1 MALGHEVLS
10 LTPENMK
17 QFVNLIT
24 LVFVISGFS
33 QERLWNK
40 KRVDSLNALPYEEV
54 VSNAVSLTIWYKQ
67 AAEFAQKENDLR
79 GAAEAHEKLGLIYYY
94 LGQYDQQHTYL
105 FKAISGYEQLKDSP
119 KLISAYGG
127 YGYQIKRRDMPKAL
141 FYMQKALKLDPQVK
155 FKESLP
161 VVDNYG
167 VLKEM
172 LGELDSAQWYYR
184 KALQLKES
192 TNDSLGIPYSL
203 HKLAGV
209 YVMEKKHAEALPLIQ
224 RALEIRK
231 RRKDVIGL
239 AESYIYLGEY
249 YQAVGDLEKARDY
262 FKQSNLLARQHQYK
276 YLAQET
282 YRNLSE
288 VAASLG
294 NYPEALEQYKAYTQ
308 YKDSILNLETNNRVA
323 ALEIAFETEQ
333 KDKEILR
340 NKARLAEKNL
350 QLVVLLFLFVLA
362 VLLGYGFWYRQRI
375 KTVQL
380 ERENALKDALSKI
393 EIQRQLQEQRL
404 LISRDLHDSIGA
416 QLTFIISSVD
426 HLKYQWSKNQPE
438 VNQRLEQISDFTRNT
453 IYELRDTIWAMN
465 KEAIT
470 GDDLESRIA
479 NFINQANMAASHI
492 QFDFVVDEHLR
503 HDMRLGARKGM
514 HLYRIIQEAVN
525 NALKHAEAKH
535 IRVSLRQT
543 NVPNQIELLI
553 KDDGKGIDF
562 NSLEPGN
569 GLSNMNKRAFEMGG
583 VLEVRKGERGTEIVM
598 LFSQP

>member
-1 MALGHEVLS
+1 
-10 LTPENMK
+10 
-17 QFVNLIT
+17 
-24 LVFVISGFS
+24 
-33 QERLWNK
+33 
-40 KRVDSLNALPYEEV
+40 
-54 VSNAVSLTIWYKQ
+54 
-67 AAEFAQKENDLR
+67 
-79 GAAEAHEKLGLIYYY
+79 
-94 LGQYDQQHTYL
+94 
-105 FKAISGYEQLKDSP
+105 
-119 KLISAYGG
+119 
-127 YGYQIKRRDMPKAL
+127 
-141 FYMQKALKLDPQVK
+141 
-155 FKESLP
+155 
-161 VVDNYG
+161 
-167 VLKEM
+167 
-172 LGELDSAQWYYR
+172 
-184 KALQLKES
+184 
-192 TNDSLGIPYSL
+192 
-203 HKLAGV
+203 
-209 YVMEKKHAEALPLIQ
+209 
-224 RALEIRK
+224 
-231 RRKDVIGL
+231 
-239 AESYIYLGEY
+239 
-249 YQAVGDLEKARDY
+249 
-262 FKQSNLLARQHQYK
+262 
-276 YLAQET
+276 
-282 YRNLSE
+282 E

-323 ALEIAFETEQ
+323 ALEIAFETQQ

-416 QLTFIISSVD
+416 QLTFIISSID
-426 HLKYQWSKNQPE
+426 HLKYQWSKEQPE

-465 KEAIT
+465 KDAIT

-492 QFDFVVDEHLR
+492 QFDFVVDEHLK

-535 IRVSLRQT
+535 IRVSLHQT
-543 NVPNQIELLI
+543 NAPNQIELLI

-569 GLSNMNKRAFEMGG
+569 GLSNMKKRAFEMGG

>member
-1 MALGHEVLS
+1 
-10 LTPENMK
+10 MK
-17 QFVNLIT
+17 QFINLIT

-54 VSNAVSLTIWYKQ
+54 VSNAVLLTTLYKQ
-67 AAEFAQKENDLR
+67 AAEFAQKENYLR

-105 FKAISGYEQLKDSP
+105 FKAISGYEQLKDTP

-141 FYMQKALKLDPQVK
+141 SYMQKALKLDPQVK
-155 FKESLP
+155 FKESVP

-209 YVMEKKHAEALPLIQ
+209 YVMEKKHAEAFPLIQ

-262 FKQSNLLARQHQYK
+262 FKQSNLLAKQHQYK

-416 QLTFIISSVD
+416 QLTFIISSID
-426 HLKYQWSKNQPE
+426 HLKYQWSKEQPE

-492 QFDFVVDEHLR
+492 QFDFVVDEHLK

-535 IRVSLRQT
+535 IRVSLHQT
-543 NVPNQIELLI
+543 NAPNQIELLI

-569 GLSNMNKRAFEMGG
+569 GLSNMKKRAFEMGG

>member
-1 MALGHEVLS
+1 
-10 LTPENMK
+10 MK
-17 QFVNLIT
+17 QLFTIFSLLVLIP
-24 LVFVISGFS
+24 GFS
-33 QERLWNK
+33 QEILWNK

-54 VSNAVSLTIWYKQ
+54 VSNAVSLTKIYKE
-67 AAEFAQKENDLR
+67 AAAFAQQDRYLKGETQ
-79 GAAEAHEKLGLIYYY
+79 AYEKLGLIYYY

-105 FKAISGYEQLKDSP
+105 LKAIKGYEQLNDTP
-119 KLISAYGG
+119 KLIAMYGG

-141 FYMQKALKLDPQVK
+141 FYMQKALRMDSQEKYI
-155 FKESLP
+155 ESVP
-161 VVDNYG
+161 VIDNYG

-172 LGELDSAQWYYR
+172 LGELDSAKYYYY
-184 KALQLKES
+184 KALTFKEN

-203 HKLAGV
+203 HKIAGV
-209 YVMEKKHAEALPLIQ
+209 YVMEKKFSEALPLIH
-224 RALEIRK
+224 RALAIRQK
-231 RRKDVIGL
+231 RKDVIGL
-239 AESYIYLGEY
+239 AESYTFLGEY
-249 YQAVGDLEKARDY
+249 YQAVGELEKARDY
-262 FKQSNLLARQHQYK
+262 FSQSNKLARQHQYK
-276 YLAQET
+276 YLAQES
-282 YRNLSE
+282 YRNLSDI
-288 VAASLG
+288 AASLG
-294 NYPEALEQYKAYTQ
+294 NYPEALEQYKSYTK

-380 ERENALKDALSKI
+380 ERENALKEALSKI

-426 HLKYQWSKNQPE
+426 HLKYQWSKEQPE
-438 VNQRLEQISDFTRNT
+438 LHQRLEHISDFTRTT
-453 IYELRDTIWAMN
+453 IVELRDTIWAMN

-479 NFINQANMAASHI
+479 NFINQATLSVGHI
-492 QFDFVVDEHLR
+492 QFEFVMDDILKQH
-503 HDMRLGARKGM
+503 MQLGARRGM

-525 NALKHAEAKH
+525 NALKHAHAKH
-535 IRVSLRQT
+535 IRVSLHPT
-543 NVPNQIELLI
+543 HISNQIELQV
-553 KDDGKGIDF
+553 KDDGKGIDMDT
-562 NSLEPGN
+562 LELGN
-569 GLSNMNKRAFEMGG
+569 GLNNMKKRASEMGG
-583 VLEVRKGERGTEIVM
+583 DFSIKKGDIGTEISM
-598 LFSQP
+598 LFYQ